1 MPAGNPPSPVRGAGA
16 WRSYSL
22 GLLALL
28 WVGCA
33 AHAPI
38 AGSLPTVSVAM
49 SHVASAWGEPTEPGS
64 GGGLGEERAPAGAV
78 PDRAAGREEAGGRAR
93 RVEKE
98 RVGAWVHA
106 ARREGRGLE
115 AEETARK
122 AEAARVL
129 AQVVER
135 AREVDEVGATLA
147 FAFWAEEGAL
157 TPLGYRLERRG
168 ERAGRSAEVE
178 ALERM
183 LRPVFTEYVGRHT
196 GEVVL
201 TLRHEEARWAVDYDA
216 TRQGARPPEAKTLP
230 LRTRGTTADSLRALH
245 EAARKGLSAM
255 QVPSGGAARVELAV
269 RLEDGRPTGWE
280 LLEARHTHEGAGGA
294 PRSLSPE
301 VVGHTVQVLL
311 PFTEG
316 LGPRSVHLVLRAEHL
331 PAEVEARGRVESVRV
346 ERPPSTFAP
355 TPEQDWYRSMHEATL
370 LRWREGVYEGS
381 AWLAQKGVE
390 EAALWF
396 AVGIAG
402 KGLGFFATKG
412 LEWLPRALSREP
424 EAAAGWLRTALK
436 RLPQQ
441 EQKSFEQ
448 LWGKVAL
455 EGEQAL
461 SRGEREALRSLF
473 VRLEQLVQQPLDGD
487 LKKELRREARKY
499 YAKLYPQFAEALHTW
514 NSELPIHHRKQ
525 LEHAHLFPDEDIN
538 AGANLAM
545 VQKYVH
551 DKISSLWGKFR
562 KARPSPTADE
572 VRRAAAIIDGHF
584 EPWYHRVDEPPGLL
598 KTAEEA
604 KEAALGELR
613 GRFPGLD

>member
-1 MPAGNPPSPVRGAGA
+1 
-16 WRSYSL
+16 
-22 GLLALL
+22 
-28 WVGCA
+28 
-33 AHAPI
+33 
-38 AGSLPTVSVAM
+38 
-49 SHVASAWGEPTEPGS
+49 
-64 GGGLGEERAPAGAV
+64 
-78 PDRAAGREEAGGRAR
+78 
-93 RVEKE
+93 
-98 RVGAWVHA
+98 
-106 ARREGRGLE
+106 
-115 AEETARK
+115 
-122 AEAARVL
+122 VL

-147 FAFWAEEGAL
+147 FTFWAEEGAL
-157 TPLGYRLERRG
+157 TPLGYRLERGG
-168 ERAGRSAEVE
+168 ERARRSAEVE
-178 ALERM
+178 ELERM

-201 TLRHEEARWAVDYDA
+201 TLRREEARWAVDYDA

-230 LRTRGTTADSLRALH
+230 LRTRGTTADALRALH
-245 EAARKGLSAM
+245 EAARKGLSAV

-301 VVGHTVQVLL
+301 VVGHMVQVLL

-316 LGPRSVHLVLRAEHL
+316 LGPRSVHLVLRAEHR
-331 PAEVEARGRVESVRV
+331 PAEVEARGRVASVRV
-346 ERPPSTFAP
+346 ERSPSTFAL
-355 TPEQDWYRSMHEATL
+355 TPEQGWYRSMHEATL

-412 LEWLPRALSREP
+412 LEWLPRALAREP

-436 RLPQQ
+436 RLPGD
-441 EQKSFEQ
+441 ERAAFEQ
-448 LWGKVAL
+448 LWRKVAL

-461 SRGEREALRSLF
+461 NRGEREALRSLF
-473 VRLEQLVQQPLDGD
+473 VRLEQLVQQPLAPN
-487 LKKELRREARKY
+487 LKRTLRTEARESY
-499 YAKLYPQFAEALHTW
+499 RKLYPQFAEALHVRT
-514 NSELPIHHRKQ
+514 SELPIHHRRQ

-538 AGANLAM
+538 AGDNLAM

-572 VRRAAAIIDGHF
+572 VRRAAEIIDGHF
-584 EPWYHRVDEPPGLL
+584 EPWYHRVDDPPGLS

-604 KEAALGELR
+604 KEAALSELR

>member
-33 AHAPI
+33 AHAPV
-38 AGSLPTVSVAM
+38 AGTLPTVSVAM

-64 GGGLGEERAPAGAV
+64 GGLGEERAPAEAV

-98 RVGAWVHA
+98 RVGAWVRA
-106 ARREGRGLE
+106 ARGEGRGLD

-129 AQVVER
+129 AHVVER

-147 FAFWAEEGAL
+147 FTFWGEEGAL
-157 TPLGYRLERRG
+157 TPLGYRLERGG
-168 ERAGRSAEVE
+168 ERARWSAEVE
-178 ALERM
+178 GLERM
-183 LRPVFTEYVGRHT
+183 LHPVFTEYVGSHT

-201 TLRHEEARWAVDYDA
+201 TLRREEARWAVDYDA

-230 LRTRGTTADSLRALH
+230 LRTRGTTADALRALH
-245 EAARKGLSAM
+245 EAARKGLSAV

-280 LLEARHTHEGAGGA
+280 LLEARYTHEGSGGT
-294 PRSLSPE
+294 PRPLSPE

-316 LGPRSVHLVLRAEHL
+316 IGPRSVHLVLRAEHR

-346 ERPPSTFAP
+346 ERPPSAFAL
-355 TPEQDWYRSMHEATL
+355 TPEQGWYHAMHEATL

-412 LEWLPRALSREP
+412 LEWLPRALAREP

-448 LWGKVAL
+448 LWSKVAL

-461 SRGEREALRSLF
+461 SRGEREALRGLF

-499 YAKLYPQFAEALHTW
+499 YAKLYPQLAEALRKWT
-514 NSELPIHHRKQ
+514 SELPIHHRRQ

-538 AGANLAM
+538 AGDNLAM
-545 VQKYVH
+545 VQRYVH
-551 DKISSLWGKFR
+551 DKISSLWGRFR
-562 KARPSPTADE
+562 KARPNPTADE
-572 VRRAAAIIDGHF
+572 VRRAAEIIDGHF
-584 EPWYHRVDEPPGLL
+584 EPWYHRVDDPPGLS

-604 KEAALGELR
+604 KEAALSELR

>member
-1 MPAGNPPSPVRGAGA
+1 MGSRD
-16 WRSYSL
+16 SE
-22 GLLALL
+22 GL
-28 WVGCA
+28 
-33 AHAPI
+33 
-38 AGSLPTVSVAM
+38 
-49 SHVASAWGEPTEPGS
+49 SAWHDGCS
-64 GGGLGEERAPAGAV
+64 IKERGRLLTATHERRTAPLARGV
-78 PDRAAGREEAGGRAR
+78 AR
-93 RVEKE
+93 RC
-98 RVGAWVHA
+98 
-106 ARREGRGLE
+106 L
-115 AEETARK
+115 
-122 AEAARVL
+122 L
-129 AQVVER
+129 QVVER

-147 FAFWAEEGAL
+147 FTYWAEEGAL
-157 TPLGYRLERRG
+157 TPLGYRLERGG

-178 ALERM
+178 ELERM

-201 TLRHEEARWAVDYDA
+201 TLRREEARWAVDYDA

-230 LRTRGTTADSLRALH
+230 LRTRGTTADALRALH
-245 EAARKGLSAM
+245 EAARKGLSAV

-316 LGPRSVHLVLRAEHL
+316 LGPRMVHLVLRAEHR

-346 ERPPSTFAP
+346 ERPPSTFAL
-355 TPEQDWYRSMHEATL
+355 TPEQGWYRSMHEATL

-381 AWLAQKGVE
+381 AWLAQKSVE

-461 SRGEREALRSLF
+461 SRGEREALRGLF

-499 YAKLYPQFAEALHTW
+499 YAKLYPRFAEALHTW